1 MEEMGDGW
9 AVMGDGEGSVVM
21 VDGVS
26 RGAPLALMYVLRT
39 KYFNT
44 VKVTR
49 CLRILKVL
57 PLQ

>member
-1 MEEMGDGW
+1 MGDGW
-9 AVMGDGEGSVVM
+9 AVMGDGEGSIVM
-21 VDGVS
+21 VDGVL